1 MNSKDSRRLRIG
13 ITCFAT
19 FGGSGIVATEVG
31 LAMAKR
37 GHQVHFIARALPIR
51 LDPTTENVFF
61 HAVAE
66 PDNAVLQPDGAYPIA
81 LASKMIEISQQFQ
94 LDLLHVHYAVPHA
107 TAAWL
112 ACQVLGKKAPK
123 LVTTLHGTDITL
135 VGNDATYLPITRFS
149 VLKSDA
155 VTVPSQF
162 LREATYRELDLPRTM
177 PIDVVQNFID
187 TEAWRPQ
194 QQRNREIL
202 RPHFSDLQSDE
213 AILIHISNLRPLKR
227 ISDVVAIFQKVNAV
241 RPTRLVLIGEGPQ
254 KQLAQNLL
262 RQAGLED
269 RTAFL
274 GHCDRVATYLGAAD
288 VFLLTSET
296 ESFGLAALEAMSCGI
311 PVVSSD
317 VGGLPEVVAHGET
330 GFWAPMG
337 DVAQMADY
345 TLDLL
350 GDAAKWQ
357 RFSARARQR
366 VLSLFTAAPAVD
378 AYEAVYRLVL

>member
-1 MNSKDSRRLRIG
+1 MISTEPLRLRIG

-37 GHQVHFIARALPIR
+37 GHQVHFIARSLPIR
-51 LDPTTENVFF
+51 LDPHTENVFF
-61 HAVAE
+61 HPVAE

-112 ACQVLGKKAPK
+112 ACQVMGKNAPK

-155 VTVPSQF
+155 LTVPSQF
-162 LREATYRELDLPRTM
+162 LREATYIELDLPRSV

-187 TEAWRPQ
+187 TKTWQPPRQKSRQILQ
-194 QQRNREIL
+194 Q
-202 RPHFSDLQSDE
+202 HFTDLQSHD

-227 ISDVVAIFQKVNAV
+227 IADVVAIFERVNAE
-241 RPTRLVLIGEGPQ
+241 RPARLILIGEGPQ
-254 KQLAQNLL
+254 KQLAQDLL

-269 RTAFL
+269 RTVFL
-274 GHCDRVATYLGAAD
+274 GHCDRVADYLGASD
-288 VFLLTSET
+288 VFCS
-296 ESFGLAALEAMSCGI
+296 
-311 PVVSSD
+311 PVK
-317 VGGLPEVVAHGET
+317 P
-330 GFWAPMG
+330 
-337 DVAQMADY
+337 
-345 TLDLL
+345 
-350 GDAAKWQ
+350 K
-357 RFSARARQR
+357 
-366 VLSLFTAAPAVD
+366 VLV
-378 AYEAVYRLVL
+378 